1 MKKPLTLALL
11 LCIGLSLTAQ
21 QEAKILRFP
30 TIHGNDVVFTHGGDL
45 YSVNIN
51 GGVAHKITNDFDG
64 YEMFARFSPDGK
76 HLAFTGQYD
85 GNTEVYVMPYP
96 ECGTPLRLTYTATLS
111 RDDVSDR
118 MGPNNMVMAWKDN
131 ENIVFRSR
139 KQSWDDFVGQLFLAN
154 IEGGIAEQL
163 PLPEGGWISYSPD
176 GKKIAYNRVM
186 REFRTWKYYK
196 GGMADDVWIYDFKT
210 KKIENITQNDAQ
222 DIFPM
227 WVGDKVYFCS
237 DRDRTMNLFVYDLK
251 TKQTTKVTDYTYY
264 DIKYPS
270 LGDNDIVYENG
281 GELFRYNLKD
291 GKVYPIPV
299 QIADDQSSVRN
310 KYIDCSKFINSSSIS
325 PDGNRV
331 AFGARGDVW
340 TVPAKSGITRNLTQS
355 DGVHDRDVAWSPDG
369 KYIAYISDRTGED
382 EIYIQAQDGKEEAIQ
397 LTKNSDTYKWDPTWS
412 PDSKYIA
419 WSDKMN
425 RLNMVEVSSKKVTV
439 VASNKAGEMDEFCWS
454 ADSRWIAYTMPSTF
468 GVNQIHIYNVA
479 NGKDEVVTESLFNC
493 GSPAFDKNGK
503 YLYFT
508 SQRDFR
514 PTYSQTEWNHV
525 YTDMTR
531 IYLLTLQ
538 KDTPSP
544 FLTENDEVKIDGDQ
558 KEDPKDGPKG
568 PEGKGSKD
576 KGPKK
581 GSKDKGPQ
589 GGPGGPDMP
598 GFGPGKPDSKE
609 VKEVKI
615 DFEGITH
622 RVIALPVSAGNYFS
636 LKGVEDGLYYVGGGR
651 NGGGLGFFNAKTKK
665 CTSIGGG
672 WGYQLTPDGSKM
684 LVRERG
690 GYKIINAPKGPM
702 PGSGSKEGPSM
713 DGPFGMGGPSGMGGG
728 NVEGG
733 LNLSQMKKWV
743 NLREEWTQMFNEAW
757 RQERDFF
764 YAPNM
769 HGVDWPAMKEKYGK
783 LLPYCSDRYDLTYLI
798 GEMIGEINIGH
809 AYVGDGDRIKPE
821 RIQLGLL
828 GAKIHRDKSGYYQID
843 KILKGENW
851 NEKTRS
857 PLTEVGINVKEG
869 DYIIAIDGQTTKDM
883 NDLYK
888 ALVGK
893 ANTPVLLTVN
903 SKASESGSRDVVVK
917 PIADENGLYYYN
929 MVQDNIEKVSKATNG
944 QVGYIHIPDMGVDGL
959 NEFAKYFYPQL
970 DKKALIIDDRGNGG
984 GNVSPM
990 IIERLRRELSMYDMM
1005 RNCEPETKPT
1015 KMVLGPKVLLFNKY
1029 SASDGDLFPYQFK
1042 KHKIG
1047 TTIGTRSWGG
1057 VVGIR
1062 GSLPFIDGGS
1072 LTRPEFAPFDEN
1084 GNWVIEGYGVD
1095 PDIVIDNDPA
1105 REFEGIDDQL
1115 NKAIEVILQQMKD
1128 YPEIPAIPAFPD
1140 KSK

>member
-1 MKKPLTLALL
+1 MNKL
-11 LCIGLSLTAQ
+11 LSLMVLLSLSFMTMAQ
-21 QEAKILRFP
+21 EEAKMLRFP
-30 TIHGNDVVFTHGGDL
+30 TIHGNVVVFSHGGDL

-51 GGVAHKITNDFDG
+51 GGIAHKITNDADG

-96 ECGTPLRLTYTATLS
+96 QCGTPTRLTYTATLS

-118 MGPNNMVMAWKDN
+118 MGPNNMVMAWRDN
-131 ENIVFRSR
+131 ENIIFRSR
-139 KQSWDDFVGQLFLAN
+139 KQSWDDFVGQLFVAN

-210 KKIENITQNDAQ
+210 KKIENITNNDAQ

-227 WVGDKVYFCS
+227 WVGDKIYFCS

-251 TKQTTKVTDYTYY
+251 SKQTTKVTDYTYY

-299 QIADDQSSVRN
+299 QILDDGNSTRN
-310 KYIDCSKFINSSSIS
+310 KYVDCSKFINSSSIS

-340 TVPAKSGITRNLTQS
+340 TVPAKSGITRNLTKS

-382 EIYIQAQDGKEEAIQ
+382 EIYIQAQDGKEDAIQ
-397 LTKNSDTYKWDPTWS
+397 LTKGSDTYKMDPKWS
-412 PDSKYIA
+412 PDSKYVS
-419 WSDKMN
+419 WYDKMN
-425 RLNMVEVSSKKVTV
+425 RLNMVDVKSKKVTV
-439 VASNKAGEMDEFCWS
+439 VAENKTGEMDEYCWS

-468 GVNQIHIYNVA
+468 GVNRIHIYNVA
-479 NGKDEVVTESLFNC
+479 SGKDEVVTEALFNS
-493 GSPAFDKNGK
+493 GYPAFDKNGK

-531 IYLLTLQ
+531 IYMVTLQ

-544 FLTENDEVKIDGDQ
+544 FLTENDEVKLESDKKDGPKDG
-558 KEDPKDGPKG
+558 KGPKDGPKS
-568 PEGKGSKD
+568 PEGKGQ
-576 KGPKK
+576 K
-581 GSKDKGPQ
+581 GS
-589 GGPGGPDMP
+589 PDMP
-598 GFGPGKPDSKE
+598 GFGPEKPGNKE
-609 VKEVKI
+609 AKEVKI
-615 DFEGITH
+615 DFDGILH
-622 RVIALPVSAGNYFS
+622 RVIALPVNAGNYFQ
-636 LKGVEDGLYYVGGGR
+636 LTGVEDGLYYVGAGR
-651 NGGGLGFFNAKTKK
+651 NGGGLGYFDAKTKK
-665 CTSIGGG
+665 CTSIGGF
-672 WGYQLTPDGSKM
+672 GYELSADGSKM

-702 PGSGSKEGPSM
+702 PGGGGSKETPS
-713 DGPFGMGGPSGMGGG
+713 MGGPGGMPGGMPG
-728 NVEGG
+728 GAGGASIEGG
-733 LNLSQMKKWV
+733 LDLSQMKKWV
-743 NLREEWTQMFNEAW
+743 NLKEEWTQILNEAW

-783 LLPYCSDRYDLTYLI
+783 LVPYCTDRYDLTYLI

-821 RIQLGLL
+821 RIQTGLL
-828 GAKIHRDKSGYYQID
+828 GAQIHRDKSGYFQID

-851 NEKTRS
+851 NDKTRS
-857 PLTEVGINVKEG
+857 PLTEVGVNVKEG
-869 DYIIAIDGQTTKDM
+869 DYIIAIDGQSTKDM
-883 NDLYK
+883 KDMYQ

-893 ANTPVLLTVN
+893 ANTPVLLSIN
-903 SKASESGSRDVVVK
+903 GKASENGSRDVVVK

-959 NEFAKYFYPQL
+959 NEFAKYFYSQL

-1062 GSLPFIDGGS
+1062 GSLPFIDGGT
-1072 LTRPEFAPFDEN
+1072 LTRPEFAPFSED
-1084 GNWVIEGYGVD
+1084 GKWIIEGYGVD

-1115 NKAIEVILQQMKD
+1115 NKAIEVILEQMKN
-1128 YPEIPAIPAFPD
+1128 YPQIPNIPAFPD

>member
-1 MKKPLTLALL
+1 MKKLLTITLL
-11 LCIGLSLTAQ
+11 LLTCLTVSAQ
-21 QEAKILRFP
+21 QEAKMLRFP
-30 TIHGNDVVFTHGGDL
+30 TIHGNDVVFSHGGDL
-45 YSVNIN
+45 YRVDIK
-51 GGVAHKITNDFDG
+51 GGVAHKLTNDVDG

-96 ECGTPLRLTYTATLS
+96 ECGTPTRLTYTATLG

-131 ENIVFRSR
+131 QNIVFRSR

-186 REFRTWKYYK
+186 REFRTWKYYR

-210 KKIENITQNDAQ
+210 KKIENITNNHAQ

-227 WVGDKVYFCS
+227 WVGDKIYFCS
-237 DRDRTMNLFVYDLK
+237 DRDRTMNLFVYDTK
-251 TKQTTKVTDYTYY
+251 SKQTSKVTDYTYY

-291 GKVYPIPV
+291 GKIYPIPV
-299 QIADDQSSVRN
+299 QIVDDGNSTRN
-310 KYIDCSKFINSSSIS
+310 KYVDCSKFINSSSIA

-340 TVPAKSGITRNLTQS
+340 TIPAKSGITRNLTQS

-382 EIYIQAQDGKEEAIQ
+382 EIYIQSQDGKEDAIQ
-397 LTKNSDTYKWDPTWS
+397 LTKNSDTYKWEPKWS
-412 PDSKYIA
+412 PNSKYIT
-419 WSDKMN
+419 WCDKMN
-425 RLNMVEVSSKKVTV
+425 RLNMIEVGSKKVTV
-439 VASNKAGEMDEFCWS
+439 VAENKTGEMDDYCWS
-454 ADSRWIAYTMPSTF
+454 DDSRWIAYTMPSTF
-468 GVNQIHIYNVA
+468 GMSRIHIYNVVS
-479 NGKDEVVTESLFNC
+479 GKDEVVTEALFN
-493 GSPAFDKNGK
+493 SSNPAFDKNGK

-514 PTYSQTEWNHV
+514 PTYSWTEWNHA

-531 IYLLTLQ
+531 IYMVTLQ

-544 FLTENDEVKIDGDQ
+544 FLTENDEVKMDGD
-558 KEDPKDGPKG
+558 KKDGPKDGPKG
-568 PEGKGSKD
+568 PEGKEP
-576 KGPKK
+576 KGKK
-581 GSKDKGPQ
+581 GGK
-589 GGPGGPDMP
+589 GGPE
-598 GFGPGKPDSKE
+598 GFGPEKPGKKE
-609 VKEVKI
+609 PVEVKI
-615 DFEGITH
+615 DFEDITH
-622 RVIALPVSAGNYFS
+622 RVIALPVNAGSYFN
-636 LKGVEDGLYYVGGGR
+636 LTGVEDGLYYVAGGR

-672 WGYQLTPDGSKM
+672 MGYQLTADGSKM
-684 LVRERG
+684 LLRERG
-690 GYKIINAPKGPM
+690 GYKIIDAPRGPMGGGGAPKD
-702 PGSGSKEGPSM
+702 GPSM
-713 DGPFGMGGPSGMGGG
+713 DGPFGPGGMGGG
-728 NVEGG
+728 NSIEGG
-733 LNLSQMKKWV
+733 LDLSQMKKWV
-743 NLREEWTQMFNEAW
+743 NLKEEWTQIFNEAW

-783 LLPYCSDRYDLTYLI
+783 LVPYCSDRYDLTYLI
-798 GEMIGEINIGH
+798 GELIGEINIGH
-809 AYVGDGDRIKPE
+809 AYVGDGDRLKPQ
-821 RIQLGLL
+821 RIPMGLL
-828 GAKIHRDKSGYYQID
+828 GAQIHRDKSGYFQID

-857 PLTEVGINVKEG
+857 PLTEVGVNVKEG
-869 DYIIAIDGQTTKDM
+869 DYIIAIDGQSTKDM
-883 NDLYK
+883 KDMYQ

-893 ANTPVLLTVN
+893 ANTPVLISVN
-903 SKASESGSRDVVVK
+903 GKASEGGSRDVVVK
-917 PIADENGLYYYN
+917 PIADETGLYYYN

-1015 KMVLGPKVLLFNKY
+1015 KMMLGPKVLLFNKY

-1105 REFEGIDDQL
+1105 HEFEGIDDQL
-1115 NKAIEVILQQMKD
+1115 NKAIEVILEQMKN
-1128 YPEIPAIPAFPD
+1128 YPEIPAVPAFPD

>member
-1 MKKPLTLALL
+1 MKKLLTFTTMFLFA
-11 LCIGLSLTAQ
+11 LSLSAQ
-21 QEAKILRFP
+21 QEAKMLRFP

-45 YSVNIN
+45 YKVDIK
-51 GGVAHKITNDFDG
+51 GGVAHKLTNDADG

-85 GNTEVYVMPYP
+85 GNTEVYVIPYP
-96 ECGTPLRLTYTATLS
+96 ECGTPTRLTYTATLS

-118 MGPNNMVMAWKDN
+118 MGPNNIVMTWKDN
-131 ENIVFRSR
+131 QNIVFRSR

-196 GGMADDVWIYDFKT
+196 GGMADDVWIYDFKS
-210 KKIENITQNDAQ
+210 KKIENITNNDAQ

-237 DRDRTMNLFVYDLK
+237 DRDRTMNLFVYDTK
-251 TKQTTKVTDYTYY
+251 TKQTSKVTDYTYY

-270 LGDNDIVYENG
+270 LGDNDIVFENG
-281 GELFRYNLKD
+281 GELFRYHLSD

-299 QIADDQSSVRN
+299 QIVDDGNSTRT
-310 KYIDCSKFINSSSIS
+310 KYVDCSKFINSSSIA
-325 PDGNRV
+325 PDGKRV

-340 TVPAKSGITRNLTQS
+340 TVPAKSGITRNLTKS
-355 DGVHDRDVAWSPDG
+355 DGVHDRNVAWSPDG

-382 EIYIQAQDGKEEAIQ
+382 EIFIQSQDGKEEAIQ
-397 LTKNSDTYKWDPTWS
+397 LTDNADTYKMGVSWS
-412 PDSKYIA
+412 PDSKYVT
-419 WSDKMN
+419 WYDKMN
-425 RLNMVEVSSKKVTV
+425 RLNIVEIDSKKVTV
-439 VASNKAGEMDEFCWS
+439 VAENKTGEMRDYAWS

-468 GVNQIHIYNVA
+468 GVSQIHIYNVA
-479 NGKDEVVTESLFNC
+479 SGKDEVVTEELFNAS
-493 GSPAFDKNGK
+493 SPTFDKNGK
-503 YLYFT
+503 YLYFC
-508 SQRDFR
+508 SERDFR
-514 PTYSQTEWNHV
+514 PTYSWTEWNHV

-538 KDTPSP
+538 NDTPSP
-544 FLTENDEVKIDGDQ
+544 FLTENDEVKVEEDGAKAGQ
-558 KEDPKDGPKG
+558 G
-568 PEGKGSKD
+568 PEK
-576 KGPKK
+576 PKK
-581 GSKDKGPQ
+581 DAP
-589 GGPGGPDMP
+589 
-598 GFGPGKPDSKE
+598 KE
-609 VKEVKI
+609 VTI

-622 RVIALPVSAGNYFS
+622 RIVVLPVNAGSYYN
-636 LKGVEDGLYYVGGGR
+636 LNGVMDGLYYVAGGR
-651 NGGGLGFFNAKTKK
+651 GNGGLGFFDAKTKK
-665 CTSIGGG
+665 CTNIGGG
-672 WGYQLTPDGSKM
+672 MGYQLTPDGSKM

-690 GYKIINAPKGPM
+690 SYKIINTPKGPM
-702 PGSGSKEGPSM
+702 PGGKEGSGGKD
-713 DGPFGMGGPSGMGGG
+713 DGA
-728 NVEGG
+728 
-733 LNLSQMKKWV
+733 LDLSQMKKWV
-743 NLREEWTQMFNEAW
+743 DLKEEWTQILNEAW

-783 LLPYCSDRYDLTYLI
+783 LVPYCSDRYDLTYLI

-809 AYVGDGDRIKPE
+809 AYVGDGDRLKPE
-821 RIQLGLL
+821 RIKLGLL
-828 GAKIHRDKSGYYQID
+828 GAQIHRDRSGYFQID

-857 PLTEVGINVKEG
+857 PLTEVGIDVKEG
-869 DYIIAIDGQTTKDM
+869 DYIIAIDGQSTKDM
-883 NDLYK
+883 KDMYQ
-888 ALVGK
+888 ALIGK
-893 ANTPVLLTVN
+893 ANVPVLLTVN
-903 SKASESGSRDVVVK
+903 GKASEGGSHDVVVK

-1062 GSLPFIDGGS
+1062 GSLPFIDGGT

-1105 REFEGIDDQL
+1105 HEFEGIDDQL
-1115 NKAIEVILQQMKD
+1115 NKAIEIILKQLKD
-1128 YPEIPAIPAFPD
+1128 YPEIPAVPAFPD
-1140 KSK
+1140 KSH

>member
-1 MKKPLTLALL
+1 MTM
-11 LCIGLSLTAQ
+11 AQ
-21 QEAKILRFP
+21 EEAKMLRFP
-30 TIHGNDVVFTHGGDL
+30 TIHGNTVVFTHGGDL

-51 GGVAHKITNDFDG
+51 GGVAHKLTNDVDG

-96 ECGTPLRLTYTATLS
+96 ECGTPTRLTYTATLS

-118 MGPNNMVMAWKDN
+118 MGPNNIVMTWKDN

-196 GGMADDVWIYDFKT
+196 GGMADDVWIYDFKS
-210 KKIENITQNDAQ
+210 KKIENITNNDAQ

-237 DRDRTMNLFVYDLK
+237 DRDRTMNLFVYDTK
-251 TKQTTKVTDYTYY
+251 TKQTSKVTDYTYY

-299 QIADDQSSVRN
+299 KIVDDGNSTRN
-310 KYIDCSKFINSSSIS
+310 KYIDCSKFINSSSIA
-325 PDGNRV
+325 PDGKRV

-355 DGVHDRDVAWSPDG
+355 DGVHDRNVAWSPDG

-382 EIYIQAQDGKEEAIQ
+382 EIFIQSQDGKEEAIQ
-397 LTKNSDTYKWDPTWS
+397 LTSNSDTYKMGVSWS
-412 PDSKYIA
+412 PDSKYVT
-419 WSDKMN
+419 WYDKMN
-425 RLNMVEVSSKKVTV
+425 RLNIVEASSKKVTV
-439 VASNKAGEMDEFCWS
+439 VAENKTGEMRDYAWS
-454 ADSRWIAYTMPSTF
+454 GDSRWIAYTMPSTF
-468 GVNQIHIYNVA
+468 GVSQIHIYNIA
-479 NGKDEVVTESLFNC
+479 SGKDEVVTEELFNAS
-493 GSPAFDKNGK
+493 SPTFDKNGK

-508 SQRDFR
+508 SERDFR
-514 PTYSQTEWNHV
+514 PTYSWTEWNHV

-531 IYLLTLQ
+531 IYLVTLQ

-544 FLTENDEVKIDGDQ
+544 FLTENDEVKVEGDK
-558 KEDPKDGPKG
+558 KEGPKEEDRK
-568 PEGKGSKD
+568 PEHKEGKKGKEGD
-576 KGPKK
+576 KPGPKTDQPK
-581 GSKDKGPQ
+581 
-589 GGPGGPDMP
+589 
-598 GFGPGKPDSKE
+598 KE
-609 VKEVKI
+609 APKEVKI

-622 RVIALPVSAGNYFS
+622 RIVVLPVNAGSYHN
-636 LKGVEDGLYYVGGGR
+636 LNGVMDGLYYVTGGR
-651 NGGGLGFFNAKTKK
+651 NGGGLGYFDAKTKK
-665 CTSIGGG
+665 CTSIGGF
-672 WGYQLTPDGSKM
+672 GYELSADGSKM
-684 LVRERG
+684 LMREG
-690 GYKIINAPKGPM
+690 PGYKVVNAPKGPM
-702 PGSGSKEGPSM
+702 PS
-713 DGPFGMGGPSGMGGG
+713 GGG
-728 NVEGG
+728 GKPSEAGKG
-733 LNLSQMKKWV
+733 DESIDLSNMKKWV
-743 NLREEWTQMFNEAW
+743 DLRTEWTQIYNEAW
-757 RQERDFF
+757 RQMRDFF

-783 LLPYCSDRYDLTYLI
+783 LLPYCADRNDVNYLI
-798 GEMIGEINIGH
+798 GELIGEINIGH
-809 AYVGDGDRIKPE
+809 AYVGEGDRVKPE
-821 RIQLGLL
+821 RIPMGMLGCR
-828 GAKIHRDKSGYYQID
+828 IHRDKSGYYQID

-857 PLTEVGINVKEG
+857 PLTEVGVNAKEG
-869 DYIIAIDGQTTKDM
+869 DYIIAIDGQSTKDM
-883 NDLYK
+883 KDMYA
-888 ALVGK
+888 ALIGK
-893 ANTPVLLTVN
+893 ADKAVLLTLN
-903 SKASESGSRDVVVK
+903 GKASESGARDVVVK
-917 PIADENGLYYYN
+917 PIADETGLYYYN
-929 MVQDNIEKVSKATNG
+929 WVQGNVEKVSKATNG
-944 QVGYIHIPDMGVDGL
+944 QVGYIHIPDMGVEGL

-990 IIERLRRELSMYDMM
+990 IVERLRRELSMYDMM
-1005 RNCEPETKPT
+1005 RNNEPETKPT
-1015 KMVLGPKVLLFNKY
+1015 KMMLGPKVLLFNKY

-1047 TTIGTRSWGG
+1047 TTVGMRSWGG

-1095 PDIVIDNDPA
+1095 PDVVIDNDPA

-1115 NKAIEVILQQMKD
+1115 NKAIEIILEQMKD
-1128 YPEIPAIPAFPD
+1128 YPDIPAIPAWPD
-1140 KSK
+1140 KTK

>member
-1 MKKPLTLALL
+1 MKKLLTFTLF
-11 LCIGLSLTAQ
+11 LCFGLVATAQ
-21 QEAKILRFP
+21 QEAKMLRFP

-45 YSVNIN
+45 YKVSIQ
-51 GGVAHKITNDFDG
+51 GGVAHKLTHDMDG

-96 ECGTPLRLTYTATLS
+96 ECGTPTRLTYTATLS

-118 MGPNNMVMAWKDN
+118 MGPNNMVMAWRDN

-176 GKKIAYNRVM
+176 GKRIAYNRVM

-196 GGMADDVWIYDFKT
+196 GGMADDVWIYDFKS
-210 KKIENITQNDAQ
+210 KKIENITNNDAQ

-251 TKQTTKVTDYTYY
+251 TKRTTKVTDYTYY

-299 QIADDQSSVRN
+299 QILDDGNSTRN
-310 KYIDCSKFINSSSIS
+310 KYVDCSKYINSSSIA
-325 PDGNRV
+325 PDGKRV

-340 TVPAKSGITRNLTQS
+340 TVPAKSGITRNLTWS

-397 LTKNSDTYKWDPTWS
+397 LTKDADTYKWDPTWS
-412 PDSKYIA
+412 PDSKYIT
-419 WSDKMN
+419 WCDKKN
-425 RLNMVEVSSKKVTV
+425 RLNMVDISSKKVTI
-439 VASNKAGEMDEFCWS
+439 VAENKTGEMDDYAWS

-468 GVNQIHIYNVA
+468 GVSQIHVYDIA
-479 NGKDEVVTESLFNC
+479 SGKDEVVTEELFNAS
-493 GSPAFDKNGK
+493 SPTFDKNGK

-508 SQRDFR
+508 SERDFR
-514 PTYSQTEWNHV
+514 PTYSWTEWNHV

-531 IYLLTLQ
+531 IYLVTLQ

-544 FLTENDEVKIDGDQ
+544 FLTENDEVKVEGE
-558 KEDPKDGPKG
+558 KPEGPKDESKK
-568 PEGKGSKD
+568 EGK
-576 KGPKK
+576 KGKGERPGPDQPKK
-581 GSKDKGPQ
+581 EAPRT
-589 GGPGGPDMP
+589 
-598 GFGPGKPDSKE
+598 
-609 VKEVKI
+609 VKI

-622 RVIALPVSAGNYFS
+622 RIVVLPTNAGSYRH
-636 LKGVEDGLYYVGGGR
+636 LTGVMDGLYYVAGGK
-651 NGGGLGFFNAKTKK
+651 NGGGLGFFDAKTKK
-665 CTSIGGG
+665 CTNIGGNM
-672 WGYQLTPDGSKM
+672 GYQLTADGSKM

-690 GYKIINAPKGPM
+690 SYKIINAPKGPM
-702 PGSGSKEGPSM
+702 PGGGKEGPGSTPKD
-713 DGPFGMGGPSGMGGG
+713 DGS
-728 NVEGG
+728 

-743 NLREEWTQMFNEAW
+743 NLKEEWTQILNEAW

-769 HGVDWPAMKEKYGK
+769 HGVDWLAMKEKYGK
-783 LLPYCSDRYDLTYLI
+783 LVPYCADRYDLTYLI

-821 RIQLGLL
+821 RIPLGLL
-828 GAKIHRDKSGYYQID
+828 GAQIHRDKSGYFQID

-857 PLTEVGINVKEG
+857 PLTEVGINVNEG
-869 DYIIAIDGQTTKDM
+869 DYIIAIDGQSTKDM
-883 NDLYK
+883 KDMFK

-903 SKASESGSRDVVVK
+903 SRASESGSHDVVVK

-929 MVQDNIEKVSKATNG
+929 MVQDNIEKVNKATNG

-1042 KHKIG
+1042 KHQIG

-1062 GSLPFIDGGS
+1062 GSLPFIDGGT

-1105 REFEGIDDQL
+1105 HEFEGIDDQL
-1115 NKAIEVILQQMKD
+1115 NKAIEVILKQLKD

>member
-1 MKKPLTLALL
+1 MKKLLTLSLMLL
-11 LCIGLSLTAQ
+11 IGLTVSAQ
-21 QEAKILRFP
+21 QEAKMLRFP

-45 YSVNIN
+45 YKVDVK
-51 GGVAHKITNDFDG
+51 GGVAHKLTNDVDG

-96 ECGTPLRLTYTATLS
+96 ECGTPTRLTYTATLS

-118 MGPNNMVMAWKDN
+118 MGPNNIVMTWKDN

-139 KQSWDDFVGQLFLAN
+139 KQSWDDFVGQLFVAN

-196 GGMADDVWIYDFKT
+196 GGMADDVWIFDFKS
-210 KKIENITQNDAQ
+210 KKIENITNNNAQ

-237 DRDRTMNLFVYDLK
+237 DRDRTMNLFVFDTK
-251 TKQTTKVTDYTYY
+251 TKQTSKVTDYTYY

-291 GKVYPIPV
+291 GKIYPIPV
-299 QIADDQSSVRN
+299 QIVDDGNSTRN
-310 KYIDCSKFINSSSIS
+310 KYVDCSKFINSSSIA
-325 PDGNRV
+325 PDGKRV

-355 DGVHDRDVAWSPDG
+355 DGVHDRNVAWSPDG

-382 EIYIQAQDGKEEAIQ
+382 EIYIQSQDGKEEAVQ
-397 LTKNSDTYKWDPTWS
+397 LTDNSDTYKMGVSWS
-412 PDSKYIA
+412 PDSKYVT
-419 WSDKMN
+419 WYDKMN
-425 RLNMVEVSSKKVTV
+425 QLNIVEISSKKVTV
-439 VASNKAGEMDEFCWS
+439 VAENKTGEMRDFAWS

-468 GVNQIHIYNVA
+468 GVSQIHIYNVA
-479 NGKDEVVTESLFNC
+479 SGKDEVVTEELFNAS
-493 GSPAFDKNGK
+493 SPTFDKNGK

-508 SQRDFR
+508 SERDFR
-514 PTYSQTEWNHV
+514 PTYSWTEWNHV

-531 IYLLTLQ
+531 IYLITLQ

-544 FLTENDEVKIDGDQ
+544 FLTENDEVMVDGE
-558 KEDPKDGPKG
+558 KTE
-568 PEGKGSKD
+568 SKD
-576 KGPKK
+576 EPKK
-581 GSKDKGPQ
+581 EAP
-589 GGPGGPDMP
+589 
-598 GFGPGKPDSKE
+598 
-609 VKEVKI
+609 KEVKI

-622 RVIALPVSAGNYFS
+622 RIVVLPVNAGSYYN
-636 LKGVEDGLYYVGGGR
+636 LNGVMDGLYYVAGGR
-651 NGGGLGFFNAKTKK
+651 NSGGLGFFDAKTKK
-665 CTSIGGG
+665 CTNIGSNM
-672 WGYQLTPDGSKM
+672 GYQLTADGSKM

-690 GYKIINAPKGPM
+690 SYKIINAPKGPM
-702 PGSGSKEGPSM
+702 PGGGSKEGSSGNAKD
-713 DGPFGMGGPSGMGGG
+713 DGS
-728 NVEGG
+728 
-733 LNLSQMKKWV
+733 LDLSQMKKWV
-743 NLREEWTQMFNEAW
+743 SLKEEWTQILNEAW

-783 LLPYCSDRYDLTYLI
+783 LVPYCSDRYDLTYLI

-809 AYVGDGDRIKPE
+809 AYVGDGDRLKPE
-821 RIQLGLL
+821 RIKLGLL
-828 GAKIHRDKSGYYQID
+828 GAQIHRDKSGYFQID

-857 PLTEVGINVKEG
+857 PLTEVGIDVKEG
-869 DYIIAIDGQTTKDM
+869 DYIISIDGQSTKEMKDM
-883 NDLYK
+883 YK

-893 ANTPVLLTVN
+893 ANTPVLLTIN
-903 SKASESGSRDVVVK
+903 GKASEGGSHDVVVK

-929 MVQDNIEKVSKATNG
+929 MVQDNIEKVNKATNG

-1062 GSLPFIDGGS
+1062 GSLPFIDGGT
-1072 LTRPEFAPFDEN
+1072 LTRPEFAPFDEK

-1115 NKAIEVILQQMKD
+1115 NKAIEVILKQMKD

>member
-1 MKKPLTLALL
+1 MKKLLTFTTMFLFALN
-11 LCIGLSLTAQ
+11 LSAQ
-21 QEAKILRFP
+21 QEAKMLRFP

-45 YSVNIN
+45 YKVDIK
-51 GGVAHKITNDFDG
+51 GGVAHKLTNDADG

-96 ECGTPLRLTYTATLS
+96 ECGTPTRLTYTATLS

-118 MGPNNMVMAWKDN
+118 MGPNNIVMTWKDN
-131 ENIVFRSR
+131 QNIVFRSR

-196 GGMADDVWIYDFKT
+196 GGMADDVWIYDFKN
-210 KKIENITQNDAQ
+210 KKIENITNNDAQ

-237 DRDRTMNLFVYDLK
+237 DRDRTMNLFVYDTK
-251 TKQTTKVTDYTYY
+251 TKQTSKVTDYTYY

-270 LGDNDIVYENG
+270 LGDNDIVFENG
-281 GELFRYNLKD
+281 GELFRYHLSD

-299 QIADDQSSVRN
+299 QIVDDGNSTRT
-310 KYIDCSKFINSSSIS
+310 KYVDCSKFINSSSIA
-325 PDGNRV
+325 PDGKRV

-340 TVPAKSGITRNLTQS
+340 TVPAKSGITRNLTKS
-355 DGVHDRDVAWSPDG
+355 DGVHDRNVAWSPDG

-382 EIYIQAQDGKEEAIQ
+382 EIFIQSQDGKEEAIQ
-397 LTKNSDTYKWDPTWS
+397 LTDNADTYKMGVSWS
-412 PDSKYIA
+412 PDSKYVT
-419 WSDKMN
+419 WYDKMN
-425 RLNMVEVSSKKVTV
+425 RLNIVEIDSKKVTV
-439 VASNKAGEMDEFCWS
+439 VAENKTGEMRDYAWS

-468 GVNQIHIYNVA
+468 GVSQIHIYNVA
-479 NGKDEVVTESLFNC
+479 SGKDEVVTEELFNAS
-493 GSPAFDKNGK
+493 SPTFDKNGK
-503 YLYFT
+503 YLYFC
-508 SQRDFR
+508 SERDFR
-514 PTYSQTEWNHV
+514 PTYSWTEWNHV

-538 KDTPSP
+538 NDTPSP
-544 FLTENDEVKIDGDQ
+544 FLTENDEVKVEEDGAKAGQ
-558 KEDPKDGPKG
+558 G
-568 PEGKGSKD
+568 PEK
-576 KGPKK
+576 PKK
-581 GSKDKGPQ
+581 DAP
-589 GGPGGPDMP
+589 
-598 GFGPGKPDSKE
+598 KE
-609 VKEVKI
+609 VTI

-622 RVIALPVSAGNYFS
+622 RIVVLPVNAGSYYN
-636 LKGVEDGLYYVGGGR
+636 LNGVMDGLYYVAGGR
-651 NGGGLGFFNAKTKK
+651 GNGGLVFFDAKTKK
-665 CTSIGGG
+665 CTNIGGG
-672 WGYQLTPDGSKM
+672 MGYQLTPDGSKM

-690 GYKIINAPKGPM
+690 SYKIINTPKGPM
-702 PGSGSKEGPSM
+702 PGGKEGSSGKD
-713 DGPFGMGGPSGMGGG
+713 DGA
-728 NVEGG
+728 
-733 LNLSQMKKWV
+733 LDLSQMKKWV
-743 NLREEWTQMFNEAW
+743 DLKEEWTQILNEAW

-783 LLPYCSDRYDLTYLI
+783 LVPYCSDRYDLTYLI

-809 AYVGDGDRIKPE
+809 AYVGDGDRLKPE
-821 RIQLGLL
+821 RIKLGLL
-828 GAKIHRDKSGYYQID
+828 GAQIHRDRSGYFQID

-857 PLTEVGINVKEG
+857 PLTEVGIDVKEG
-869 DYIIAIDGQTTKDM
+869 DYIIAIDGQSTKDM
-883 NDLYK
+883 KDMYQ
-888 ALVGK
+888 ALIGK
-893 ANTPVLLTVN
+893 ANVPVLLTVN
-903 SKASESGSRDVVVK
+903 GKASEGGSHDVVVK

-1062 GSLPFIDGGS
+1062 GSLPFIDGGT

-1105 REFEGIDDQL
+1105 HEFEGIDDQL
-1115 NKAIEVILQQMKD
+1115 NKAIEVILKQLKD
-1128 YPEIPAIPAFPD
+1128 YPEIPAVPAFPD
-1140 KSK
+1140 KSR

>member
-1 MKKPLTLALL
+1 MKKLLTLTLL
-11 LCIGLSLTAQ
+11 LCLGLMASAQ
-21 QEAKILRFP
+21 EEAKMLRFP
-30 TIHGNDVVFTHGGDL
+30 TIHGNTVVFTHGGDL
-45 YSVNIN
+45 YSVDIK
-51 GGVAHKITNDFDG
+51 GGIAHKLTNDMDG

-96 ECGTPLRLTYTATLS
+96 QCGTPTRLTYTATLG

-118 MGPNNMVMAWKDN
+118 MGPNNIVMTWKDN

-139 KQSWDDFVGQLFLAN
+139 KQSWDDFVGQLFIAN
-154 IEGGIAEQL
+154 IEGGIAEQI

-210 KKIENITQNDAQ
+210 KKIENITNNNAQ

-227 WVGDKVYFCS
+227 WVGDKIYFCS
-237 DRDRTMNLFVYDLK
+237 DRDRTMNLFVYDTK

-291 GKVYPIPV
+291 GKTYAIPV
-299 QIADDQSSVRN
+299 KIADDGNSTRT
-310 KYIDCSKFINSSSIS
+310 KYVDCSKFINSSSIA
-325 PDGNRV
+325 PDGKRV

-355 DGVHDRDVAWSPDG
+355 DGVHDRNVAWSPDG

-382 EIYIQAQDGKEEAIQ
+382 EIFIQSQDGKEEAIQ
-397 LTKNSDTYKWDPTWS
+397 LTDHSDTYKMSLKWS
-412 PDSKYIA
+412 PDSKAITWY
-419 WSDKMN
+419 DKMN

-439 VASNKAGEMDEFCWS
+439 VAENKTGEMRDYTWS

-468 GVNQIHIYNVA
+468 GVSQIHIYNVSS
-479 NGKDEVVTESLFNC
+479 GQDEVVTEALFDAS
-493 GSPAFDKNGK
+493 SPAFDKNGK

-508 SQRDFR
+508 SERDFR

-544 FLTENDEVKIDGDQ
+544 FLTENDEVKVEGEKGEGPDKDEKPSKKDGPRKDGP
-558 KEDPKDGPKG
+558 KMDGPKDGP
-568 PEGKGSKD
+568 GK
-576 KGPKK
+576 
-581 GSKDKGPQ
+581 
-589 GGPGGPDMP
+589 
-598 GFGPGKPDSKE
+598 KE
-609 VKEVKI
+609 DPKEVKI
-615 DFEGITH
+615 DFEGITN
-622 RVIALPVSAGNYFS
+622 RIVVLPVSAGNYYN
-636 LKGVEDGLYYVGGGR
+636 LTAVDNGLYYVGGGR
-651 NGGGLGFFNAKTKK
+651 NGGGGLGFFDAKTKK
-665 CTSIGGG
+665 CTNIGGG
-672 WGYQLTPDGSKM
+672 MGYQLTADGSKM

-690 GYKIINAPKGPM
+690 DYKIINTPKGPM
-702 PGSGSKEGPSM
+702 PGAGGS
-713 DGPFGMGGPSGMGGG
+713 GGPRDNAKGGDNDG
-728 NVEGG
+728 T

-743 NLREEWTQMFNEAW
+743 NLKEEWTQILNEAW

-769 HGVDWPAMKEKYGK
+769 HGVDWPAMREKYGK
-783 LLPYCSDRYDLTYLI
+783 LVPYCSDRYDLTYLI

-809 AYVGDGDRIKPE
+809 AYVGDGDRIKPD
-821 RIQLGLL
+821 RIKMGLL
-828 GAKIHRDKSGYYQID
+828 GAQIHRDKSGYFQID

-857 PLTEVGINVKEG
+857 PLTEVGLDVKEG
-869 DYIIAIDGQTTKDM
+869 DFIIAIDGQSTKDM
-883 NDLYK
+883 KDMYK
-888 ALVGK
+888 ALIGK
-893 ANTPVLLTVN
+893 ANTPVLLTIN
-903 SKASESGSRDVVVK
+903 GKASEGGSRDIVVK

-1015 KMVLGPKVLLFNKY
+1015 KMMLGPKVLLFNKY

-1062 GSLPFIDGGS
+1062 GSLPFIDGGT

-1084 GNWVIEGYGVD
+1084 GKWVIEGYGVD
-1095 PDIVIDNDPA
+1095 PDIVIDNDPG
-1105 REFEGIDDQL
+1105 REFDGIDDQL
-1115 NKAIEVILQQMKD
+1115 NKAIEVILKQMKD
-1128 YPEIPAIPAFPD
+1128 YPEIPAVPAFPD

>member
-1 MKKPLTLALL
+1 MKRLLTLFLL
-11 LCIGLSLTAQ
+11 LTAGLSLNAQ

-45 YSVNIN
+45 YSVNIK

-96 ECGTPLRLTYTATLS
+96 ECGAPTRLTYTATLG

-118 MGPNNMVMAWKDN
+118 MGPNNMVMTWKDN

-139 KQSWDDFVGQLFLAN
+139 KQSWDDFVGQLFIAN
-154 IEGGIAEQL
+154 LEGGIAEQL

-210 KKIENITQNDAQ
+210 KKIENITNNDAQ

-227 WVGDKVYFCS
+227 WVDDKVYFCS
-237 DRDRTMNLFVYDLK
+237 DRDRTMNLFVVDLK
-251 TKQTTKVTDYTYY
+251 TKQTTKVTNYTYY

-281 GELFRYNLKD
+281 GELFRYHLSD
-291 GKVYPIPV
+291 GKIYPIPV
-299 QIADDQSSVRN
+299 QIADDQNSVRN
-310 KYIDCSKFINSSSIS
+310 RYVDCSKFINSSSIA
-325 PDGNRV
+325 PDGSRV

-369 KYIAYISDRTGED
+369 KYIAFISDRTGED
-382 EIYIQAQDGKEEAIQ
+382 EIYIQSQDGKEDAIQ
-397 LTKNSDTYKWDPTWS
+397 LTDHSDTYKWDPSWS
-412 PDSKYIA
+412 PDSKYIT

-439 VASNKAGEMDEFCWS
+439 VAENKTGEMDDYCWS
-454 ADSRWIAYTMPSTF
+454 GDSRWIAYTMPSTF
-468 GVNQIHIYNVA
+468 GVSQIHIYNVA
-479 NGKDEVVTESLFNC
+479 SGKDETVTDAFYNC
-493 GSPAFDKNGK
+493 SGPTFDKNGK
-503 YLYFT
+503 YLYFS

-514 PTYSQTEWNHV
+514 PTYSWTEWNHV

-538 KDTPSP
+538 QDTPSP
-544 FLTENDEVKIDGDQ
+544 FLAENDEVKVEGTD
-558 KEDPKDGPKG
+558 KEGTKG
-568 PEGKGSKD
+568 PEGKQPEG
-576 KGPKK
+576 KGPKGKEPK
-581 GSKDKGPQ
+581 GKDAKSGK
-589 GGPGGPDMP
+589 GGPD
-598 GFGPGKPDSKE
+598 KPAAKE
-609 VKEVKI
+609 AKEVKI
-615 DFEGITH
+615 DFEGIST
-622 RVIALPVSAGNYFS
+622 RVIALPVNAGSYYA
-636 LKGVEDGLYYVGGGR
+636 LRGVEDGLYYVAAGR

-672 WGYQLTPDGSKM
+672 MGYQLTPDGTKM

-690 GYKIINAPKGPM
+690 GYKIINAPKAPM
-702 PGSGSKEGPSM
+702 GGGSK
-713 DGPFGMGGPSGMGGG
+713 DGPGMGGG
-728 NVEGG
+728 NSEGS
-733 LNLSQMKKWV
+733 LNLGQMKKWV

-769 HGVDWPAMKEKYGK
+769 HGVDWPAMREKYGK

-828 GAKIHRDKSGYYQID
+828 GAQIHRDKSGYFQID

-857 PLTEVGINVKEG
+857 PLTEVGVNVKEG
-869 DYIIAIDGQTTKDM
+869 DYIIAIDGQSVKGM
-883 NDLYK
+883 KDLYQ

-903 SKASESGSRDVVVK
+903 GKASESGSHDVVVK

-929 MVQDNIEKVSKATNG
+929 MVRDNIEKVSKATNG
-944 QVGYIHIPDMGVDGL
+944 QVGYIHIPDMGVEGL

-1115 NKAIEVILQQMKD
+1115 NKAIEVILEQMKD
-1128 YPEIPAIPAFPD
+1128 YPDIPKVPDFPD

>member
-1 MKKPLTLALL
+1 MKKLLILSVL
-11 LCIGLSLTAQ
+11 LCLGLMSSAQ
-21 QEAKILRFP
+21 QEAKMLRFP
-30 TIHGNDVVFTHGGDL
+30 TIHGNDVVFTHSGDL
-45 YSVNIN
+45 YKVDIK
-51 GGVAHKITNDFDG
+51 GGVAHKITNDVDG

-96 ECGTPLRLTYTATLS
+96 ECGTPTRLTYTATLG

-118 MGPNNMVMAWKDN
+118 MGPNNMVMTWRDN

-210 KKIENITQNDAQ
+210 KKIENITNNDAQ

-237 DRDRTMNLFVYDLK
+237 DRDRTMNLFVYDLT

-281 GELFRYNLKD
+281 GELYRYNLKD

-299 QIADDQSSVRN
+299 KIVDDGNSTRN
-310 KYIDCSKFINSSSIS
+310 KYVDCSKFINSSSIA
-325 PDGNRV
+325 PDGSRV

-355 DGVHDRDVAWSPDG
+355 DGAHDRDVAWSPDG

-382 EIYIQAQDGKEEAIQ
+382 EIYIQTQDGKEEAIQ
-397 LTKNSDTYKWDPTWS
+397 LTKDSDTYKMDPLWS
-412 PDSKYIA
+412 PDSKYIT
-419 WSDKMN
+419 WYDKMN

-439 VASNKAGEMDEFCWS
+439 VAENKTGEMRDYCWS

-468 GVNQIHIYNVA
+468 GVSHIHIYNVA
-479 NGKDEVVTESLFNC
+479 SGKDEVVTEELFNAS
-493 GSPAFDKNGK
+493 SPAFDKNGK

-508 SQRDFR
+508 SERDFR
-514 PTYSQTEWNHV
+514 PTYSWTEWNHV

-531 IYLLTLQ
+531 IYLVTLQ

-544 FLTENDEVKIDGDQ
+544 FLTENDEVKVDGDE
-558 KEDPKDGPKG
+558 KENEKG
-568 PEGKGSKD
+568 PEGKGP
-576 KGPKK
+576 KGGK
-581 GSKDKGPQ
+581 GSKEGRGPKGGSDK
-589 GGPGGPDMP
+589 P
-598 GFGPGKPDSKE
+598 GFGPDKSGSKE
-609 VKEVKI
+609 AKEVKI

-622 RVIALPVSAGNYFS
+622 RIVVLPVNAGSYHN
-636 LKGVEDGLYYVGGGR
+636 LTGVEDGLYYVAGGR
-651 NGGGLGFFNAKTKK
+651 NGGGLGFFDAKSKK
-665 CTSIGGG
+665 CTSIGGF
-672 WGYQLTPDGSKM
+672 GYQLSADGSKM

-690 GYKIINAPKGPM
+690 GYKIINAPRGPM
-702 PGSGSKEGPSM
+702 PGGGSKEGP
-713 DGPFGMGGPSGMGGG
+713 GMGGPGGG
-728 NVEGG
+728 KTDGS
-733 LNLSQMKKWV
+733 LDLSQMKKWV
-743 NLREEWTQMFNEAW
+743 NLKEEWTQILNEAW

-783 LLPYCSDRYDLTYLI
+783 LVPYCSDRYDLTYLI

-809 AYVGDGDRIKPE
+809 AYVGDGDRLKPE
-821 RIQLGLL
+821 RIKMGLL
-828 GAKIHRDKSGYYQID
+828 GAQIHRDKSGYFQID

-857 PLTEVGINVKEG
+857 PLTEVGINVQEG
-869 DYIIAIDGQTTKDM
+869 DFIIAIDGQSTKDM
-883 NDLYK
+883 KDMYQ

-893 ANTPVLLTVN
+893 ANTPVLLTIN
-903 SKASESGSRDVVVK
+903 SKASDNGSRDVVVK

-929 MVQDNIEKVSKATNG
+929 MVQDNIEKVNKATNG

-959 NEFAKYFYPQL
+959 NEFAKYFYSQL

-1062 GSLPFIDGGS
+1062 GSLPFIDGGT

-1105 REFEGIDDQL
+1105 HEFEGIDDQL
-1115 NKAIEVILQQMKD
+1115 NKAIEIIMEQMKN

>member
-1 MKKPLTLALL
+1 MKKFFLSLL
-11 LCIGLSLTAQ
+11 LCFGLTSFAQ
-21 QEAKILRFP
+21 QEAKMLRFP
-30 TIHGNDVVFTHGGDL
+30 TIHGNDVVFSHGGDL
-45 YSVNIN
+45 YKVNVK
-51 GGVAHKITNDFDG
+51 GGIAHKITNDVDG

-96 ECGTPLRLTYTATLS
+96 ACGSPVRLTYTATLG

-118 MGPNNMVMAWKDN
+118 MGPNNMVMAWRYN
-131 ENIVFRSR
+131 ENIVFRSL
-139 KQSWDDFVGQLFLAN
+139 KQSWDDFVGQLFVAN
-154 IEGGIAEQL
+154 LEGGIPEQL

-186 REFRTWKYYK
+186 REFRTWKYYR
-196 GGMADDVWIYDFKT
+196 GGMADDVWVYDFKT
-210 KKIENITQNDAQ
+210 KKIENITHNDAQ

-227 WVGDKVYFCS
+227 WVGNKIYFCS
-237 DRDRTMNLFVYDLK
+237 DRDRTMNLFVYDLD
-251 TKQTTKVTDYTYY
+251 TKQTSKVTDYTYY

-281 GELFRYNLKD
+281 GELFRYSLKD
-291 GKVYPIPV
+291 GKVHPIPV
-299 QIADDQSSVRN
+299 QIVDDGNSTRS
-310 KYIDCSKFINSSSIS
+310 KYVDCSKFINTSSIA
-325 PDGNRV
+325 PDGSRV

-355 DGVHDRDVAWSPDG
+355 DGAHDRNVAWSPDG

-397 LTKNSDTYKWDPTWS
+397 LTEGSDTYKFSLQWS
-412 PDSKYIA
+412 PDSQSITWY
-419 WSDKMN
+419 DKMN
-425 RLNMVEVSSKKVTV
+425 RLNRVEVASKKVSV
-439 VASNKAGEMDEFCWS
+439 VAENRTGEMRDYCWS

-468 GVNQIHIYNVA
+468 GVSQIHIHNVA
-479 NGKDEVVTESLFNC
+479 TGDDEVVTEELFDASN
-493 GSPAFDKNGK
+493 PAFDKNGK

-531 IYLLTLQ
+531 IYLVTLQ

-544 FLTENDEVKIDGDQ
+544 FLTENDEVKIEGNTN
-558 KEDPKDGPKG
+558 EPKDEPKDDK
-568 PEGKGSKD
+568 GKG
-576 KGPKK
+576 KK
-581 GSKDKGPQ
+581 PSE
-589 GGPGGPDMP
+589 
-598 GFGPGKPDSKE
+598 GPGKPNKKE

-615 DFEGITH
+615 DFEGIT
-622 RVIALPVSAGNYFS
+622 RRIVALPVNAGNYFN
-636 LKGVEDGLYYVGGGR
+636 LTGVDNGLYYVASGR
-651 NGGGLGFFNAKTKK
+651 NGGGLGYFDAKTKK
-665 CTSIGGG
+665 CTNIGSG
-672 WGYQLTPDGSKM
+672 WGYELSADGSKM
-684 LVRERG
+684 LLRERG
-690 GYKIINAPKGPM
+690 GYKIVNTPKGPM
-702 PGSGSKEGPSM
+702 
-713 DGPFGMGGPSGMGGG
+713 GGDKGDKKD
-728 NVEGG
+728 NG
-733 LNLSQMKKWV
+733 LDLSQMKKWV
-743 NLREEWTQMFNEAW
+743 NLQEEWTQILNEAW

-769 HGVDWPAMKEKYGK
+769 HGVDWPAMREKYGR
-783 LLPYCSDRYDLTYLI
+783 LVPYCADRYDLTYLI

-809 AYVGDGDRIKPE
+809 AYVGDGDRLKPE
-821 RIQLGLL
+821 RIPLGLL
-828 GAKIHRDKSGYYQID
+828 GAQIHRDKSGYFQID

-857 PLTEVGINVKEG
+857 PLTEVGLDVKEG
-869 DYIIAIDGQTTKDM
+869 DYIIAIDGQSTKDM

-893 ANTPVLLTVN
+893 ANTPVLLTIN
-903 SKASESGSRDVVVK
+903 GKASENGSRDVVVK

-929 MVQDNIEKVSKATNG
+929 MVQANIEKVSKATNG

-990 IIERLRRELSMYDMM
+990 IVERLRRELSMYDMM

-1042 KHKIG
+1042 KHQIG

-1062 GSLPFIDGGS
+1062 GSLPFIDGGT

-1095 PDIVIDNDPA
+1095 PDIVIDNDPGH
-1105 REFEGIDDQL
+1105 EYEGIDDQL
-1115 NKAIEVILQQMKD
+1115 NKAIEVILEQLKD
-1128 YPEIPAIPAFPD
+1128 YPEIPAVPAFPD

>member
-1 MKKPLTLALL
+1 MKKLITLLLLLGLALL
-11 LCIGLSLTAQ
+11 ANAQ
-21 QEAKILRFP
+21 HEAKMLRFP
-30 TIHGNDVVFTHGGDL
+30 TIHGNDVVFSHGGDL
-45 YSVNIN
+45 YKVDVK
-51 GGVAHKITNDFDG
+51 GGIAHKLTNDVDG
-64 YEMFARFSPDGK
+64 YEMFARFAPDGK

-96 ECGTPLRLTYTATLS
+96 ECGTPTRLTYTATLG

-118 MGPNNMVMAWKDN
+118 MGPNNIVMTWRDN

-210 KKIENITQNDAQ
+210 KKIENITRNDAQ

-237 DRDRTMNLFVYDLK
+237 DRDRTMNLFVYDTK
-251 TKQTTKVTDYTYY
+251 TKQTSKVTDYTYY

-270 LGDNDIVYENG
+270 LGDNDIVFENG
-281 GELFRYNLKD
+281 GELFRYNLSD
-291 GKVYPIPV
+291 GKVHPIPV
-299 QIADDQSSVRN
+299 QILDDANSTRT
-310 KYIDCSKFINSSSIS
+310 KYIDCSKFINSSSIA
-325 PDGNRV
+325 PDGKRV

-355 DGVHDRDVAWSPDG
+355 DGVHDRDVTWSPDG

-397 LTKNSDTYKWDPTWS
+397 LTKDADTYKWDPTWS
-412 PDSKYIA
+412 PDSKYVT
-419 WSDKMN
+419 WCDKMN
-425 RLNMVEVSSKKVTV
+425 RLNMVEIGSKKVTV
-439 VASNKAGEMDEFCWS
+439 VAQNKTGEMDDYAWS

-468 GVNQIHIYNVA
+468 GVSQIHIYNIA
-479 NGKDEVVTESLFNC
+479 SGKDEVVTEALFNA
-493 GSPAFDKNGK
+493 SNPVFDKNGK

-508 SQRDFR
+508 SERDYR
-514 PTYSQTEWNHV
+514 PTYSRTEWNHV

-531 IYLLTLQ
+531 IYLVTLQ

-544 FLTENDEVKIDGDQ
+544 FLTENDEVKADGDK
-558 KEDPKDGPKG
+558 KEDSKG
-568 PEGKGSKD
+568 PEGKGPEG
-576 KGPKK
+576 KGPKDGK
-581 GSKDKGPQ
+581 
-589 GGPGGPDMP
+589 GGPDK
-598 GFGPGKPDSKE
+598 PGKKE
-609 VKEVKI
+609 AKEVKI
-615 DFEGITH
+615 DFEGIAH
-622 RVIALPVSAGNYFS
+622 RIVALPAGAGSYFR
-636 LKGVEDGLYYVGGGR
+636 LTGVEDGLYYVAAGR
-651 NGGGLGFFNAKTKK
+651 NGGGLGYFDAKTKK
-665 CTSIGGG
+665 CTSIGGNM
-672 WGYQLTPDGSKM
+672 GYQLTADGSKM
-684 LVRERG
+684 LVRDRD

-702 PGSGSKEGPSM
+702 PGGGKEGP
-713 DGPFGMGGPSGMGGG
+713 GMGGG
-728 NVEGG
+728 KAEGS
-733 LNLSQMKKWV
+733 LDLSQMKKWV
-743 NLREEWTQMFNEAW
+743 NLKEEWTQILNEAW

-783 LLPYCSDRYDLTYLI
+783 LVPYCSDRYDLTYLI

-809 AYVGDGDRIKPE
+809 AYVGDGDRLKPE
-821 RIQLGLL
+821 RIKLGLL
-828 GAKIHRDKSGYYQID
+828 GAQIHRDKSGYFQID

-857 PLTEVGINVKEG
+857 PLTEVGLNVKEG
-869 DYIIAIDGQTTKDM
+869 DYIVAIDGQSTKDM
-883 NDLYK
+883 KDMYK

-893 ANTPVLLTVN
+893 ANTPVLLSIN
-903 SKASESGSRDVVVK
+903 GSASEKGSRDIVVK

-990 IIERLRRELSMYDMM
+990 IIERLRRELSLYDMM

-1015 KMVLGPKVLLFNKY
+1015 KMMLGPKVLLFNKY

-1062 GSLPFIDGGS
+1062 GSLPFIDGGT

-1115 NKAIEVILQQMKD
+1115 NKAIEVILEQLKD
-1128 YPEIPAIPAFPD
+1128 YPEIPAVPAFPD